1 MDVLIPIEIS
11 KRELLYKLVLCNYL
25 ASHGYNCFLG
35 TKSNINL
42 LVSKFRNFLYID
54 KGYHMDNSEKIYEK
68 IKINN
73 GIIISLDE
81 EGAVDFKDGSTLR
94 NRYSKILF
102 KFSQLVFFWGK
113 YQNNLVSDNNE
124 SNTKCIIS
132 GHPRFELLKKEYNF
146 LYDQTVKIISKNYNE
161 FILINTNMSFGNN
174 IRGDEFIINNYAKRF
189 KNIESLIKNDKIK
202 IQYFAD
208 LIKKLINK
216 NFKVVIRPHPEENE
230 ETYKKVLHGFKN
242 FYVSKEYSSI
252 PWILASKIMIHSD
265 CTTGVEAYMLGK
277 KSISFM
283 HNKFDKNY
291 LTVLPQ
297 KCSFVIDN
305 DDEIIDFISKEK
317 FKLKNN
323 KIVKELYDCF
333 NFNENPFTIIVTS
346 IKKIINNNPDNIKHL
361 NKLPLIKL
369 KYQSFR
375 KNLFKIF
382 IGEDKLYQTKLE
394 GFNKFNVLHNQNQ
407 IIKINKNFKNNKI
420 EKVVDD
426 LFLIRKK

>member
-25 ASHGYNCFLG
+25 ASHGFNCFLG

-42 LVSKFRNFLYID
+42 LISKFRNFLYID

-81 EGAVDFKDGSTLR
+81 EGAVDFKDGSTLK

-113 YQNNLVSDNNE
+113 YQNDLVIDNNE
-124 SNTKCIIS
+124 SNTNCIIS

-146 LYDQTVKIISKNYNE
+146 LYDQNVKSINKNYDK

-174 IRGDEFIINNYAKRF
+174 IRGDEFIINNYSKRF

-202 IQYFAD
+202 IKYFTY

-230 ETYKKVLHGFKN
+230 ETYKKILYGFKN

-252 PWILASKIMIHSD
+252 PWILASKVMIHSD

-283 HNKFDKNY
+283 HNKFDKDY

-305 DDEIIDFISKEK
+305 DDEIIDFIYKDK

-333 NFNENPFTIIVTS
+333 NFNKNPFTIIVNS
-346 IKKIINNNPDNIKHL
+346 IKKIIGSNAHITNHS

-369 KYQSFR
+369 QYQIFR
-375 KNLFKIF
+375 KNVFKF
-382 IGEDKLYQTKLE
+382 FTGQDKLYLTKLE
-394 GFNKFNVLHNQNQ
+394 GFNKSNVEYHQNH

-426 LFLIRKK
+426 LFLIKKK